1 MRRIVVVALLLMA
14 CGRREVPPVQRA
26 PAAPAPKPKVEAS
39 KPVESPAP
47 QPPTQPPVLRD
58 LPEITASKELRVLF
72 TFNSTGY
79 FIYRGETLGY
89 EYELLR
95 AMTRDL
101 KLRLVPVVVRDSRT
115 LFEQLSRGD
124 GDVIAAQLV
133 AGAASP
139 QVAFT
144 SGLYET
150 RPVVVQRKGAD
161 PTAGLA
167 SQDVAKANAREA
179 QETGDLQPLTLRA
192 RLISKPEEL
201 AGQKVHV
208 SQATQFRKRLLELND
223 ELSQDVDVVE
233 VDESA
238 DRLIQRLSEG
248 EIAYTVAAENL
259 AALKS
264 GEYTNLL
271 VQPTLG
277 PAQQVVWGVRVNAP
291 ALRAA
296 IDQWIAAKRK
306 SGLLNVLYK
315 KYFRDRRGFVKRTE
329 SRYYTPETGTLSQF
343 DDYFREYAK
352 IPGWDWRLVA
362 SQAYQESHFNAGARS
377 WAGATG
383 LMQIMPRT
391 AREMKVNPADPKQS
405 VEGACRYLW
414 SFDKRLKDEIASESE
429 RIKFIL
435 AAYNVGL
442 GHVEDARRLAAKYG
456 DDPND
461 WDDVGYWLI
470 RKSKRAV
477 YNDPVVRYGF
487 ARGTEPVAYVE
498 QILDRYEHYK
508 AVVKLEAEPEPEPAE
523 KGSTDTTTP

>member
-1 MRRIVVVALLLMA
+1 MQSRV
-14 CGRREVPPVQRA
+14 
-26 PAAPAPKPKVEAS
+26 PAPKPRAETA
-39 KPVESPAP
+39 KPVESAAP
-47 QPPTQPPVLRD
+47 KPPTQAPVARD
-58 LPEITASKELRVLF
+58 LAEIVASKELRVLF

-79 FIYRGETLGY
+79 FIYRGETMGY

-95 AMTRDL
+95 AMTSDL

-115 LFEQLSRGD
+115 LFEQLSRGE
-124 GDVIAAQLV
+124 GDLIAAQLV

-144 SGLYET
+144 TGLYET
-150 RPVVVQRKGAD
+150 RPVVVQRKGGDA
-161 PTAGLA
+161 TAALA
-167 SQDVAKANAREA
+167 SEDVTKATQREA
-179 QETGDLQPLTLRA
+179 QETGDLQSVTVRA
-192 RLISKPEEL
+192 RLVSRPAEL
-201 AGQKVHV
+201 AGQRVHV
-208 SQATQFRKRLLELND
+208 SQATQYRKRLLELND
-223 ELSQDVDVVE
+223 ELAQDIEVVE

-248 EIAYTVAAENL
+248 EISYTVAAENL

-264 GEYTNLL
+264 GEYANLL

-277 PAQQVVWGVRVNAP
+277 PAQQVVWGVRANAP
-291 ALRAA
+291 ALRTAV
-296 IDQWIAAKRK
+296 DQWLAAKRK

-315 KYFRDRRGFVKRTE
+315 KYFRDRRGFVKRAE
-329 SRYYTPETGTLSQF
+329 SRYYAPETGTLSQF

-352 IPGWDWRLVA
+352 IPGWDWRLIA
-362 SQAYQESHFNAGARS
+362 SQAYQESHFNASARS

-391 AREMKVNPADPKQS
+391 AREMKVNPANPKQS

-414 SFDKRLKDEIASESE
+414 SFDKRLKEEITSESE

-498 QILDRYEHYK
+498 QILDRYEHYR
-508 AVVKLEAEPEPEPAE
+508 AVVKLEPEPKVEPEGAAEPKRDETAPVPDPPPV
-523 KGSTDTTTP
+523 SQ